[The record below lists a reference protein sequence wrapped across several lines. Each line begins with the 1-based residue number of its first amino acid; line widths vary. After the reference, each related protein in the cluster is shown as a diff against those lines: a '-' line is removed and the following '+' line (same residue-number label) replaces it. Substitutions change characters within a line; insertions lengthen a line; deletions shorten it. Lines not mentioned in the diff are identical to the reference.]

1 MKPTNEQII
10 AEAHR
15 RFVEE
20 QRNHDGLTPE
30 GSSFA
35 DHIIEVMREGWTP
48 PEPVVD
54 PDVLAWREWWGS
66 EDANA
71 DPKHA
76 YLAGARMARAQA
88 RPLALYLQDRADRDD
103 AEADRILNQHLIDA
117 ALKRGIEL
125 GLEAAARACLEKAEY
140 FAHNDAF
147 VVGQPLS
154 NTRERHACVR
164 CAYEIRDINPDTIA
178 REAVLDQLTSEA

>member
-1 MKPTNEQII
+1 MTDWID
-10 AEAHR
+10 
-15 RFVEE
+15 
-20 QRNHDGLTPE
+20 HDGGPQPVREDVWVEVNDEVE
-30 GSSFA
+30 G
-35 DHIIEVMREGWTP
+35 VY
-48 PEPVVD
+48 VD
-54 PDVLAWREWWGS
+54 LASGVDWPAVKER
-66 EDANA
+66 
-71 DPKHA
+71 
-76 YLAGARMARAQA
+76 
-88 RPLALYLQDRADRDD
+88 
-103 AEADRILNQHLIDA
+103 RILNQHLIDA

-178 REAVLDQLTSEA
+178 RETQHD